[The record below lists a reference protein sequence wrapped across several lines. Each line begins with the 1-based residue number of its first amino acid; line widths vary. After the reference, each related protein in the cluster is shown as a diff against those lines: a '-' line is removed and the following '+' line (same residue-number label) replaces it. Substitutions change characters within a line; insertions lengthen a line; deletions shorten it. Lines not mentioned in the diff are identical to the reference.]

1 LGQCLPRLRARVL
14 VPRRDAVAS
23 LAEQAIPDARR
34 TGKAGVMAP
43 KPRARHHDTTFRPL
57 ATGIGND
64 DWQRQA
70 DAAAWS
76 AVSGMHPS
84 LFLGWLEPIPIPP
97 ELRAQLREAGKA
109 LAAEPS
115 AARADA
121 LLRLAHEA
129 VYGKPDASTP
139 IAAATEAAGGVSD
152 DWWSDTPANDEKA
165 LAASLEAF
173 CAEAA
178 TALANREPDP
188 IEAAE
193 RAAVFGSEERA
204 EWWQ

>member
-1 LGQCLPRLRARVL
+1 
-14 VPRRDAVAS
+14 
-23 LAEQAIPDARR
+23 
-34 TGKAGVMAP
+34 MAP
-43 KPRARHHDTTFRPL
+43 KPRRARHHDTTFRPL

-76 AVSGMHPS
+76 AVSGMPPS

-97 ELRAQLREAGKA
+97 DLRAQLREAGKA

-129 VYGKPDASTP
+129 VYGKPDTSTP
-139 IAAATEAAGGVSD
+139 IAAAPAPADGVSA
-152 DWWSDTPANDEKA
+152 DWWSADTPTESEKP

-178 TALANREPDP
+178 AALASREPDE

>member
-1 LGQCLPRLRARVL
+1 
-14 VPRRDAVAS
+14 
-23 LAEQAIPDARR
+23 
-34 TGKAGVMAP
+34 MAP
-43 KPRARHHDTTFRPL
+43 KPRRARHHDTTFRPL

-84 LFLGWLEPIPIPP
+84 LFLGWLEPIPVPP
-97 ELRAQLREAGKA
+97 DLRAQLREAGKA

-121 LLRLAHEA
+121 LLRLAHQA
-129 VYGKPDASTP
+129 VYGKPDTSAP
-139 IAAATEAAGGVSD
+139 IAAVPAIADGVSV
-152 DWWSDTPANDEKA
+152 DWWSDTPAEAEKA

-178 TALANREPDP
+178 TALASREPDD

-193 RAAVFGSEERA
+193 RAAVFNAEKEG
-204 EWWQ
+204 EWWV